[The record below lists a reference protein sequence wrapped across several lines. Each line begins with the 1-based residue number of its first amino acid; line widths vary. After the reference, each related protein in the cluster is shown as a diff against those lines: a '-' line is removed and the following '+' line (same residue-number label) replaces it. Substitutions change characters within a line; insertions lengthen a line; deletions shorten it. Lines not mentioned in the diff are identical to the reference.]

1 MKKIIIEVSEK
12 VINRYRYEVSLDE
25 DIDIDI
31 DDDTVDELGDRIEDE
46 FRGICEAEDTPYIIS
61 DYLIDV
67 LGLEENSFN
76 IDVCVS
82 EAEDVETEI
91 DDLFVVGN

>member
-1 MKKIIIEVSEK
+1 MKKIIIDVREK
-12 VINRYRYEVSLDE
+12 VINGYRYEVSLEE
-25 DIDIDI
+25 DVDI
-31 DDDTVDELGDRIEDE
+31 DDDIVDELGDKIEDE

-91 DDLFVVGN
+91 DYMDTVGI

>member
-12 VINRYRYEVSLDE
+12 VINRYRYEVNLE
-25 DIDIDI
+25 EDIDI

-46 FRGICEAEDTPYIIS
+46 FRGICEAEDTPSIIS
-61 DYLIDV
+61 DYLIDFLDV
-67 LGLEENSFN
+67 DKSSFD

-91 DDLFVVGN
+91 DYMDTVGI

>member
-1 MKKIIIEVSEK
+1 MKKIIIDVKEK
-12 VINRYRYEVSLDE
+12 VINVYRYEVSLEE
-25 DIDIDI
+25 DVDI
-31 DDDTVDELGDRIEDE
+31 DDDIVDELGDKIEDE

-76 IDVCVS
+76 IDDCVS

-91 DDLFVVGN
+91 DYMDTVGN